1 MGPTIKIFDTI
12 EELSDHFAGQLA
24 LKVRQTPVG
33 RTFSWFLAGGST
45 PVPVFRRIV
54 LKFRTGI
61 EWNRVKIFWGDERCV
76 APEADES
83 NYRIA
88 KENLLDHLPIPASNI
103 FRIFGEADPVTEA
116 ARYSEV
122 VDLNAG
128 RQPGDPCPDLI
139 MLGLGSDGHTASL
152 FPQSLHLLNS
162 DKFFEAT
169 EHPVTGQK
177 RITATGP
184 FINRAKTVFMIAT
197 GDGKAS
203 RAAQVIDRLDGSEQ
217 LPAAFIQPY
226 NGELIWFLDKKA
238 SINITQNI

>member
-1 MGPTIKIFDTI
+1 M
-12 EELSDHFAGQLA
+12 
-24 LKVRQTPVG
+24 RQTRSRKPE
-33 RTFSWFLAGGST
+33 
-45 PVPVFRRIV
+45 VF
-54 LKFRTGI
+54 
-61 EWNRVKIFWGDERCV
+61 
-76 APEADES
+76 
-83 NYRIA
+83 
-88 KENLLDHLPIPASNI
+88 
-103 FRIFGEADPVTEA
+103 
-116 ARYSEV
+116 EV

-128 RQPGDPCPDLI
+128 RQPGDPFRPDHARSWLRRAHCF
-139 MLGLGSDGHTASL
+139 LV
-152 FPQSLHLLNS
+152 PQSLHLLNS